1 MNTEALKA
9 LGLDEEQVKGVMA
22 LKGELIKQENAK
34 LDAIVAERDGL
45 AEQVKQRDKDIKDLQ
60 KNVGDNEELAS
71 QLSELR
77 KQYDAETKSLND
89 KLAATKLDSAL
100 TAALSKTNARDPQ
113 DLKAFLDLDGIK
125 LDEAGELTGLNDQIT
140 KLQTEKGYLFDGGQ
154 QSSYNPAG
162 GGAPS
167 QPNNLAE
174 AMQSENFNFT
184 EFMKQQQAKG
194 D

>member
-34 LDAIVAERDGL
+34 LDAVVAERDGL

-60 KNVGDNEELAS
+60 KNVGDNEELTNR
-71 QLSELR
+71 LSELR
-77 KQYDAETKSLND
+77 KQYDADTKALND

-100 TAALSKTNARDPQ
+100 TAALAKTNARDPQ

-125 LDEAGELTGLNDQIT
+125 LDETGELTGLNDQIT
-140 KLQTEKGYLFDGGQ
+140 KLQTEKGYLFDGGKRQ
-154 QSSYNPAG
+154 GYDPAG

-167 QPNNLAE
+167 QPSNLAE
-174 AMQSENFNFT
+174 AMQSGDFNFT
-184 EFMKQQQAKG
+184 EFLKQQQEKG